1 MKLLAAALT
10 LVATQSVAQEL
21 PCFNRSEFIQTLDET
36 YGEINIATLEETDGT
51 PLELYVMPNGYWA
64 LGILT
69 QDGVVC
75 VVVKGYDFLPQD
87 RGELG

>member
-64 LGILT
+64 IGVLQEGI
-69 QDGVVC
+69 VC
-75 VVVKGYDFLPQD
+75 ILDKGYNFTPQA